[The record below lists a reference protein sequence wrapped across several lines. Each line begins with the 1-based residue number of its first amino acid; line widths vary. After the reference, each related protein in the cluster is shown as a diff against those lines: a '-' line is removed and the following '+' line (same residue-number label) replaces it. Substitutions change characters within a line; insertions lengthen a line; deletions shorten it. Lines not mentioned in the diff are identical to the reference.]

1 MTVSRPR
8 IAAIVTAYYPH
19 SHADVIL
26 TKLLRGIPADDGM
39 RSPRLEI
46 VSMYLDQVHE
56 KDIGI
61 ETASRCDVPMYP
73 SIVQALTLGGQELA
87 VDGVII
93 IAEHGDYA
101 WNEKEQQLYPRRY
114 FFEQVAGVF
123 ATAGRSVPVFSDKH
137 MSWSWDQAK
146 WMYDR
151 ARTLDVPLMVGS
163 SISTRHRDPPLEL
176 DLDSTMSE
184 AFALGYGGLDAYG
197 FHVLEALQCMVERRT
212 GGETGIAAVQCL
224 EGAEVWKARDR
235 GDWSWALAT
244 AAAEVIEEGKAQR
257 IEAECIEDA
266 TLFLLDYR
274 DGLKAAA
281 LLANGYK
288 GTVRGW
294 SFAGRCGGETRATHY
309 VTGDDPYPHFTYLC
323 LNIERLMLHGSEP
336 YPPERTLLTGGAL
349 EALLD
354 SRHRGNVQVETPHL
368 DVAYRSYETPPE
380 RPSGTRPTGA
390 ATIPLHGVGNPRW
403 SDVETPARRPTGLSS

>member
-1 MTVSRPR
+1 MSRPR
-8 IAAIVTAYYPH
+8 VAAIVTAYYPH

-26 TKLLRGIPADDGM
+26 TKLLKGIPADDGM
-39 RSPRLEI
+39 RMPQLEI

-56 KDIGI
+56 RDMGVD
-61 ETASRCDVPMYP
+61 TAAECDVPIYA
-73 SIVQALTLGGQELA
+73 SIVQALQLGGEELA
-87 VDGVII
+87 VDGVVI

-101 WNEKEQQLYPRRY
+101 WNEKEQHLYPRRH

-123 ATAGRSVPVFSDKH
+123 AVAGRTVPVFCDKH

-151 ARTLDVPLMVGS
+151 ARSLKVPLMVGS
-163 SISTRHRDPPLEL
+163 SISTCHRDPPLEL
-176 DLDSTMSE
+176 DLDTPMEE

-197 FHVLEALQCMVERRT
+197 FHTLEALQCMVERRT

-235 GDWSWALAT
+235 GEWSWDLAT
-244 AAAEVIEEGKAQR
+244 AAAEVVEEGKAQR
-257 IEAECIEDA
+257 IETECADDA
-266 TLFLLDYR
+266 VLFLLEYR
-274 DGLKAAA
+274 DGLRAAA

-288 GTVRGW
+288 GEVHGW
-294 SFAGRCGGETRATHY
+294 SFAGRCSGEIQSTYYVMGG
-309 VTGDDPYPHFTYLC
+309 DPYPHFTYQC
-323 LNIERLMLHGSEP
+323 LNIERLIRDGIEP

-354 SRHRGNVQVETPHL
+354 SRHQGHVRIDTPHL

-390 ATIPLHGVGNPRW
+390 AAVPLHGVDDPVW
-403 SDVETPARRPTGLSS
+403 AK